1 MCQGHLSAATLI
13 TASLIYVLSKA
24 IILQV
29 VELIP
34 LFFFCSSY
42 RIKER
47 LEKRKMFLYRSPLF
61 QKLSA

>member
-13 TASLIYVLSKA
+13 TASLIYGLSKA

-34 LFFFCSSY
+34 LLFCISY

-47 LEKRKMFLYRSPLF
+47 LEKGKMFLYCSPLF
-61 QKLSA
+61 QKYST